1 MAKSD
6 LVPPDLAFKSP
17 LFKDVCDKFIE
28 KMESFSDVKYHCRM
42 FLKICSEFGSSR
54 IAIGGR
60 DIEHDLRNEG
70 VIINI

>member
-6 LVPPDLAFKSP
+6 LVSPDLAFKTPS
-17 LFKDVCDKFIE
+17 FKDVCDNFIE
-28 KMESFSDVKYHCRM
+28 KMESCSDVKYYCRM
-42 FLKICSEFGSSR
+42 FLKIRSDFGSSH

-60 DIEHDLRNEG
+60 DIERDLRNEG